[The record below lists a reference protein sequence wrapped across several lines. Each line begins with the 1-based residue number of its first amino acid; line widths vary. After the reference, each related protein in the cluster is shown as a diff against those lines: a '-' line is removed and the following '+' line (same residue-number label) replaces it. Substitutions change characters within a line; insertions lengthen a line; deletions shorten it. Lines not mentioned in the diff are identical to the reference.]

1 VSIPER
7 GSGRRARARRTMTKK
22 PIILIA
28 LLLFSFF
35 LGSALTET
43 ALSQVGKPLT
53 EETPPPQQP
62 QTGTPPPPSAVTPVV
77 VPATG
82 LGDWFSRGGLAMWFI
97 LAACL
102 AAAVFIVERTY
113 TLTRARANTRALMT
127 DVLNA
132 VRRDGVPAGERICEQ
147 TKGPIAA
154 IVHAGLREAGKGP
167 EAVERAI
174 QAAGAVEMSFLER
187 GLIWLATIST
197 AAPLIG
203 FLGTVHG
210 LRQVLLAVSAAD
222 HVSAKLITAGIS
234 EALIA
239 TEAGLI
245 VAIPA
250 SLAHNIFL
258 SLIDRFVVEMEESSS
273 ELVSAIGDKR

>member
-1 VSIPER
+1 
-7 GSGRRARARRTMTKK
+7 MTKK
-22 PIILIA
+22 PIVLIA
-28 LLLFSFF
+28 LLLFSFC
-35 LGSALTET
+35 LGSLSTQP

-62 QTGTPPPPSAVTPVV
+62 QTGTVPPPSDPAPVV
-77 VPATG
+77 VPAG
-82 LGDWFSRGGLAMWFI
+82 GPGDWFTRGGVFMWPILICCLTAAIFI
-97 LAACL
+97 L
-102 AAAVFIVERTY
+102 ERAY
-113 TLTRARANTRALMT
+113 TLAKARANTRALMA

-132 VRRDGVPAGERICEQ
+132 VRRDGVTAGERICEQ

-154 IVHAGLREAGKGP
+154 IVHAGLRQAAKGP
-167 EAVERAI
+167 EAVEKAI
-174 QAAGAVEMSFLER
+174 EAVGAVEMSFLER

-197 AAPLIG
+197 VAPLLG
-203 FLGTVHG
+203 FLGTVQGMRH
-210 LRQVLLAVSAAD
+210 VLAAMAAAD
-222 HVSAKLITAGIS
+222 HFSAKLVTGGIS

-258 SLIDRFVVEMEESSS
+258 SVIDRFVVEMEESSS
-273 ELVSAIGDKR
+273 ELVNAISDQR

>member
-1 VSIPER
+1 MSIPER

-22 PIILIA
+22 PIVLIA
-28 LLLFSFF
+28 LLLFSCS
-35 LGSALTET
+35 LGSFLAQT
-43 ALSQVGKPLT
+43 AVSQVGKPLT

-62 QTGTPPPPSAVTPVV
+62 QTAPPHGAAVPVV
-77 VPATG
+77 VPAG
-82 LGDWFSRGGLAMWFI
+82 GAGDWFSRGGVFMWPILVCALTAAIFI
-97 LAACL
+97 L
-102 AAAVFIVERTY
+102 ERAY
-113 TLTRARANTRALMT
+113 TLTKARANTRALMT

-132 VRRDGVPAGERICEQ
+132 VRRDGVSAGERVCEQ

-154 IVHAGLREAGKGP
+154 IVHAGLRQAGKGP
-167 EAVERAI
+167 EAVEKAI
-174 QAAGAVEMSFLER
+174 EAAGAVEMSFLER

-197 AAPLIG
+197 LAPLLG
-203 FLGTVHG
+203 FLGTIQGMRH
-210 LRQVLLAVSAAD
+210 VLAAVSAAD

-258 SLIDRFVVEMEESSS
+258 SVVDRFMVEMEESSS
-273 ELVSAIGDKR
+273 EVVNAITDQR